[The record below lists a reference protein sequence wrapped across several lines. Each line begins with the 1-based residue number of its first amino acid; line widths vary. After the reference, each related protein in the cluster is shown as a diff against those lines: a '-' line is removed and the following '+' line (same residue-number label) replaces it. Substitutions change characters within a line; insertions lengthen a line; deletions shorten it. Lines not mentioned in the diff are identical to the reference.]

1 MAVDDSLLVGPLDML
16 AELVSVGKRHEATNG
31 VEGTRVLKPIV
42 GVFAVHVALEMVLA
56 LECFWALSAVEWS
69 EVLMHGTYVDS

>member
-1 MAVDDSLLVGPLDML
+1 VAVDDSLLVGPLDML
-16 AELVSVGKRHEATNG
+16 AELVSVWKRHEATNG

-56 LECFWALSAVEWS
+56 FELSLTLSALKRS